1 MQVRDVSVSSARRE
15 VLSKASIAIGGSLLF
30 VAGFTVATARGVLD
44 PGQFAGR
51 LAASLDDERVARYVG
66 DRLTDVVVAQKPD
79 LIAVRPVIHS
89 TMTAV
94 VQSEPF
100 RGVVRTAARS
110 THRAILE
117 QGGRR
122 VLLSLPDIGILLR
135 SALQHASPALAAKV
149 PPDLEARL
157 ASGETERRAASA
169 VRLLGVAEQVRT
181 GALAS
186 FWLGAVLVATGIAV
200 ASDRRR
206 GLVRAGLAL
215 FAVGIGCVAVTPTG
229 RLVAAAAFGDPALRG
244 VAQGVWRA
252 FYGNLRLA
260 GLAIAAAGLLLAA
273 MGGAVLEAA
282 DPVRRALD
290 LVRRLSQV
298 PARPP
303 ARFARALAL
312 FTVGAAIVI
321 WPVEAA
327 ALAAA
332 AGGLALAFVALR
344 ELSSLAGSVSP
355 AAGTDRPRR
364 WPAWVAA
371 ALATSA
377 VGGALTWFARG
388 GGTRTELAGLPQACN
403 GAAALCGRRV
413 DQVVFP
419 GAHNAMSN
427 AEIEG
432 WMFPHHEHAIA
443 RQLQDGVRALLIDVH
458 YGIRTGGRVKTDLDR
473 EGVSREEIEKAIGPE
488 ATAAAVRI
496 RDRLVGGTEG
506 DRGIYLCHGF
516 CELGA
521 YEVGPTLRAIR
532 EFLVQHP
539 GEVVIVIFED
549 YVTPADL
556 ARPFAESGLL
566 DFVYEGATAKWPT
579 LHELISRNQRLI
591 VFAESGRPGLA
602 WLHPAFEAFQETPYT
617 FRTAAEMTCRPNR
630 GGTAGSLFQVN
641 HWIETTPTPRPSN
654 AAVVNA
660 YDFLLSRARLCQRER
675 RRLPNLVAVDFYA
688 TGDLLRVARTLN
700 GLEDD
705 SGPGKPEIRTTVSS
719 PIPPR

>member
-1 MQVRDVSVSSARRE
+1 M
-15 VLSKASIAIGGSLLF
+15 AIGGSLLF
-30 VAGFTVATARGVLD
+30 VAGFAVATARGVLD
-44 PGQFAGR
+44 PGQFASR
-51 LAASLDDERVARYVG
+51 LAASLDDDRVAHYVG

-79 LIAVRPVIHS
+79 LIAVRPVIAS

-135 SALQHASPALAAKV
+135 SALQQASPALAAKV

-169 VRLLGVAEQVRT
+169 VRLLGIAEEVRS

-186 FWLGAVLVATGIAV
+186 FWFGALLVATGIAV
-200 ASDRRR
+200 AFDRRR

-215 FAVGIGCVAVTPTG
+215 FAVGIGCVAVTPAG
-229 RLVAAAAFGDPALRG
+229 RLVAAAAFGDPALRD

-260 GLAIAAAGLLLAA
+260 GLVIAAAGLLLAA
-273 MGGAVLEAA
+273 MGGAALEAA

-290 LVRRLSQV
+290 LLHRLSQV
-298 PARPP
+298 PARPRT
-303 ARFARALAL
+303 RFTRALAFL
-312 FTVGAAIVI
+312 LAGAAIVI

-344 ELSSLAGSVSP
+344 ELSSLAGAVSP

-371 ALATSA
+371 AVATSA
-377 VGGALTWFARG
+377 VGGALAWFVRDGAAS
-388 GGTRTELAGLPQACN
+388 TTELAGLPQACN

-427 AEIEG
+427 ADIAG
-432 WMFPHHEHAIA
+432 WMFPHHEHDVS
-443 RQLQDGVRALLIDVH
+443 RQLQDGVRALLLDVH
-458 YGIRTGGRVKTDLDR
+458 YGIRTGGRIKTDLDR
-473 EGVSREEIEKAIGPE
+473 EGVSREQIEKAIGPE

-506 DRGIYLCHGF
+506 DRGLYLCHGF

-521 YEVGPTLRAIR
+521 YEAGPTLKAMR
-532 EFLVQHP
+532 EFLVQNP
-539 GEVVIVIFED
+539 GEVLMVVFED

-556 ARPFAESGLL
+556 ARAFAESGLL
-566 DFVYEGATAKWPT
+566 DFVYEGPTTKWPT

-617 FRTAAEMTCRPNR
+617 FHTSAEMTCRPNR

-641 HWIETTPTPRPSN
+641 HWIESTPTPRPSN

-675 RRLPNLVAVDFYA
+675 KHLPNLVAVDFYA
-688 TGDLLRVARTLN
+688 TGDLLRVVRT
-700 GLEDD
+700 
-705 SGPGKPEIRTTVSS
+705 
-719 PIPPR
+719 

>member
-1 MQVRDVSVSSARRE
+1 MSSARRE

-30 VAGFTVATARGVLD
+30 VAGFTVATARGALD

-157 ASGETERRAASA
+157 
-169 VRLLGVAEQVRT
+169 
-181 GALAS
+181 
-186 FWLGAVLVATGIAV
+186 
-200 ASDRRR
+200 
-206 GLVRAGLAL
+206 
-215 FAVGIGCVAVTPTG
+215 
-229 RLVAAAAFGDPALRG
+229 VAAAAFGDPALRG

-298 PARPP
+298 PAQPP

-312 FTVGAAIVI
+312 FIVGAAIVI

-377 VGGALTWFARG
+377 AGGALTWFARG

-427 AEIEG
+427 AEIDE

-496 RDRLVGGTEG
+496 RDRLVGGKDG

-521 YEVGPTLRAIR
+521 YEIGPTLRAIR

-566 DFVYEGATAKWPT
+566 NFVYEGATAKWPT

-688 TGDLLRVARTLN
+688 TGDLLRAVRTLN

>member
-1 MQVRDVSVSSARRE
+1 
-15 VLSKASIAIGGSLLF
+15 
-30 VAGFTVATARGVLD
+30 
-44 PGQFAGR
+44 
-51 LAASLDDERVARYVG
+51 
-66 DRLTDVVVAQKPD
+66 
-79 LIAVRPVIHS
+79 
-89 TMTAV
+89 
-94 VQSEPF
+94 
-100 RGVVRTAARS
+100 
-110 THRAILE
+110 
-117 QGGRR
+117 
-122 VLLSLPDIGILLR
+122 
-135 SALQHASPALAAKV
+135 
-149 PPDLEARL
+149 
-157 ASGETERRAASA
+157 
-169 VRLLGVAEQVRT
+169 
-181 GALAS
+181 
-186 FWLGAVLVATGIAV
+186 
-200 ASDRRR
+200 
-206 GLVRAGLAL
+206 
-215 FAVGIGCVAVTPTG
+215 
-229 RLVAAAAFGDPALRG
+229 
-244 VAQGVWRA
+244 
-252 FYGNLRLA
+252 
-260 GLAIAAAGLLLAA
+260 
-273 MGGAVLEAA
+273 
-282 DPVRRALD
+282 
-290 LVRRLSQV
+290 
-298 PARPP
+298 
-303 ARFARALAL
+303 
-312 FTVGAAIVI
+312 
-321 WPVEAA
+321 
-327 ALAAA
+327 
-332 AGGLALAFVALR
+332 
-344 ELSSLAGSVSP
+344 
-355 AAGTDRPRR
+355 
-364 WPAWVAA
+364 
-371 ALATSA
+371 
-377 VGGALTWFARG
+377 
-388 GGTRTELAGLPQACN
+388 
-403 GAAALCGRRV
+403 
-413 DQVVFP
+413 
-419 GAHNAMSN
+419 MSN
-427 AEIEG
+427 AEIEE

-496 RDRLVGGTEG
+496 RDRLVGGKDG

-521 YEVGPTLRAIR
+521 YEIGPTLRAIR

-566 DFVYEGATAKWPT
+566 DFVYEGTTAKWPT

-688 TGDLLRVARTLN
+688 TGDLLRVVRTLN

-705 SGPGKPEIRTTVSS
+705 SGPGKPGIRATVSS